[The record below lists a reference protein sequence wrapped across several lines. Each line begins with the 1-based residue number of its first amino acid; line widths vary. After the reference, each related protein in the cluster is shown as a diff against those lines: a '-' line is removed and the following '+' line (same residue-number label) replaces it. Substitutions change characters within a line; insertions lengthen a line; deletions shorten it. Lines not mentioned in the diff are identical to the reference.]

1 MKMIVI
7 GSSWGGLEPTKM
19 ILDDLPDDLD
29 AAVLIVRHSTPG
41 GESVLTPILAPHS
54 EMPVSEVIAGQA
66 IEAGHVYVTP
76 PGITVT
82 ISRGSNGRRC
92 FVLNKPSSTAGKGR
106 PSIDDALTS
115 AAMHFGD
122 DCIGVILSGYLND
135 GTRGAIRIDRVHGTT
150 IVQSPADAEQPSM
163 PLSVIKGDSPDF
175 VVPDIEIGAILRQLV
190 SEEQVSMEVSA

>member
-7 GSSWGGLEPTKM
+7 GSSWGGLEPTKV
-19 ILDDLPDDLD
+19 ILDELPDSLD

-54 EMPVSEVIAGQA
+54 EMPVSEVTARQPVQ
-66 IEAGHVYVTP
+66 AGHVYVTP

-82 ISRGSNGRRC
+82 MNRSDNGRMY
-92 FVLNKPSSTAGKGR
+92 FVLNKPSLTAGKGR
-106 PSIDDALTS
+106 PSIDDALSS
-115 AAMHFGD
+115 AAMHFGE

-135 GTRGAIRIDRVHGTT
+135 GTRGAIRIDRVNGTT
-150 IVQSPADAEQPSM
+150 IVQQPSDAQQPSM

-190 SEEQVSMEVSA
+190 SEEHASMKASA